1 MTKSITAP
9 GGGGGVGGRGS
20 GDQRYYMP
28 TRGGP
33 LGKV

>member
-1 MTKSITAP
+1 MTKSITTP
-9 GGGGGVGGRGS
+9 GWGGGGS